1 MNTHGSRFQSLR
13 FGSLVGLLLLL
24 LLLLPL
30 MAGGA
35 LGLAPLGLAHAG
47 GDSG

>member
-13 FGSLVGLLLLL
+13 FGSLVGLL